1 MAEKRSDKIT
11 IIEVAR
17 RAGVS
22 TATAGRVLGGYGYAS
37 EEIKEKVRAVAEEL
51 GYRPNLLARGLITGK
66 TQTIGVVAGDIESPF
81 YASILRG
88 IADVARNKGFGV
100 IVTDSDEVFQ
110 RERDAVQLLMEK
122 QVDGIIVAPCDLES
136 SRHLH
141 DALDAHCPVVQI
153 DRFVQGLRADSV
165 TLDNRGAAR
174 EAVQILLRGGHRR
187 IGIVA
192 ELEQSPFGDLRTFI
206 GMSSFSSVERG
217 TLFPSW
223 QRLLGYLEAHAEAGV
238 PVDERLVR
246 RVGAYSSAAAREET
260 LDLLRAGNA
269 PTALFTADG
278 LMSAGVMGAISTLGI
293 ELPRELSLICFDDLD
308 WMSFLRPSITAIAQP
323 LNEMGRAAAR
333 LILARIGGDDTP
345 IEQLVLAP
353 RIRMRDSVTS
363 LLSQPAA

>member
-37 EEIKEKVRAVAEEL
+37 DENKEKVRAVAEEL

-88 IADVARNKGFGV
+88 IADVARSKGFGV

-136 SRHLH
+136 SRHLQ
-141 DALDAHCPVVQI
+141 DALAAHCPVVQI
-153 DRFVQGLRADSV
+153 DRFVKGLKADSV
-165 TLDNRGAAR
+165 TLDNRGAAK
-174 EAVQILLRGGHRR
+174 EAVQILLRAGHRR

-192 ELEQSPFGDLRTFI
+192 ELEQSTFGIRFLR
-206 GMSSFSSVERG
+206 SNR
-217 TLFPSW
+217 
-223 QRLLGYLEAHAEAGV
+223 
-238 PVDERLVR
+238 
-246 RVGAYSSAAAREET
+246 ARCI
-260 LDLLRAGNA
+260 RAGSA
-269 PTALFTADG
+269 CWGIWKRMPRAACQ
-278 LMSAGVMGAISTLGI
+278 LMSAWCVA
-293 ELPRELSLICFDDLD
+293 
-308 WMSFLRPSITAIAQP
+308 
-323 LNEMGRAAAR
+323 
-333 LILARIGGDDTP
+333 
-345 IEQLVLAP
+345 
-353 RIRMRDSVTS
+353 
-363 LLSQPAA
+363 